1 VEAGG
6 FANATVFARPLQT
19 AGIIIAVANAHMLA
33 SAGRLDE
40 ARAVYR
46 SLGPPG
52 AWQPSPHAVLPALAF
67 GVNLAIMLGA
77 DDDLAL
83 LRARLARYRGH
94 HVVSGAGQVAYFGP
108 VELWLG
114 NGAARLGLLDE
125 AVTDL
130 EHAVRATA
138 ANGAAGYRVEAAC
151 LLAATLIQRARPG
164 DVPRARTLLES
175 VADRAAALGMTP
187 FAARAAQLRRQ
198 LVASGPLTRREWEVA
213 ELVAQGTTNREIAAR
228 LYLSERTAQN
238 HVQHILTKLGLANRS
253 QITAWMARQDR

>member
-1 VEAGG
+1 
-6 FANATVFARPLQT
+6 
-19 AGIIIAVANAHMLA
+19 
-33 SAGRLDE
+33 
-40 ARAVYR
+40 
-46 SLGPPG
+46 
-52 AWQPSPHAVLPALAF
+52 
-67 GVNLAIMLGA
+67 MLGA

-151 LLAATLIQRARPG
+151 LLAATLIQRTRPG

-187 FAARAAQLRRQ
+187 FAARAEQLRRQ
-198 LVASGPLTRREWEVA
+198 RVASGPLTRREWEVA
-213 ELVAQGTTNREIAAR
+213 ALVAQGTTNREIAAR